1 MPTESDHLEARDDS
15 PRPHVATGEPA
26 PNPASRHSGL
36 RILFALAAFVIVVAG
51 MRAAAELIV
60 PFLLAMFLAILSAL
74 PLAWLRKRALPNWL
88 TLPAVLLG
96 LTLIM
101 FVFSAVVVGT
111 LNRFISDWPKVYQE
125 SAKAMTM
132 KWDAQI
138 NDFIAQDS
146 WLAPLRDGDI
156 HALWSKWTNPDA
168 LMQRVVG
175 AMRAAGGVFSQGVM
189 ILITAIFLIAEGA
202 GLPQKLRAI
211 SPNADLRMQQLD
223 RVVTEI
229 NRYTAIKTWTSLLT
243 GLLITL
249 GLWLLGIEFALL
261 WGLLAFL
268 LNYIPNIGSVLAAV
282 PAVVLTLIQA
292 EGSLGLPLAAAALY
306 VVVNG
311 FIGYFIEP
319 RWLGRGLG
327 LSTLVVFLSLVFWG
341 WVLGPIGMLI
351 SVPLTMAVKIALES
365 NEDAR
370 WIAVL
375 MGGEPTHSKLL
386 TDSSAQPERAL
397 P

>member
-1 MPTESDHLEARDDS
+1 M
-15 PRPHVATGEPA
+15 
-26 PNPASRHSGL
+26 
-36 RILFALAAFVIVVAG
+36 
-51 MRAAAELIV
+51 
-60 PFLLAMFLAILSAL
+60 
-74 PLAWLRKRALPNWL
+74 
-88 TLPAVLLG
+88 
-96 LTLIM
+96 
-101 FVFSAVVVGT
+101 
-111 LNRFISDWPKVYQE
+111 
-125 SAKAMTM
+125 
-132 KWDAQI
+132 
-138 NDFIAQDS
+138 
-146 WLAPLRDGDI
+146 
-156 HALWSKWTNPDA
+156 
-168 LMQRVVG
+168 
-175 AMRAAGGVFSQGVM
+175 
-189 ILITAIFLIAEGA
+189 
-202 GLPQKLRAI
+202 
-211 SPNADLRMQQLD
+211 
-223 RVVTEI
+223 
-229 NRYTAIKTWTSLLT
+229 
-243 GLLITL
+243 
-249 GLWLLGIEFALL
+249 
-261 WGLLAFL
+261 LAFL

-306 VVVNG
+306 MAVNG

-386 TDSSAQPERAL
+386 TDSSAQPERVL